1 LLSLLRVLNYKP
13 NIMSLENLVK
23 VSTYAKSIEKS
34 TAWVYKLIE
43 LQIIKSIEIDGVKFV
58 DISE

>member
-1 LLSLLRVLNYKP
+1 
-13 NIMSLENLVK
+13 MSLENLVK

-43 LQIIKSIEIDGVKFV
+43 LEIIKSIEIDGVKFV